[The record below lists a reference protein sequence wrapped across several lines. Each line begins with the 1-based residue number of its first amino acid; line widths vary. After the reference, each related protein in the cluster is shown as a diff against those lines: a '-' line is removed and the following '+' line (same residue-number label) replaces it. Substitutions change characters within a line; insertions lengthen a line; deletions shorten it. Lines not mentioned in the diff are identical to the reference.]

1 MRSHVFQL
9 LHMGT
14 TLILIY
20 LIEHFLEDLMHSQ
33 SLLSFKF
40 WSGRY
45 RFYVLAITVKR
56 AVIS

>member
-45 RFYVLAITVKR
+45 RF
-56 AVIS
+56 